1 MMMKKPVS
9 RIEGMQEWLRNEF
22 EKDKKD
28 LENEKNKFLD
38 EIKKYKKEDII
49 PIKKVSEKL
58 TLWERI
64 KKVLMG

>member
-1 MMMKKPVS
+1 
-9 RIEGMQEWLRNEF
+9 MQEWLRNEF